1 MNDLHT
7 TNRLA
12 AKEDFRQARQKA
24 WLDAL
29 LSKVTRHTDKLLSF
43 EEVQVKLRLDS
54 PGLGY
59 IDKIPLDSIIGSVGR
74 YQDFN
79 RFFRPLKDDQE
90 QRWTKI
96 RALAETQGLPPI
108 EVYKVGEV
116 YFVLDGNHRVS
127 VARELETVTIEAYVR
142 EFKTDVKLDPG
153 DHHIESVIMKA
164 EYADLMKE
172 THLDKI
178 RPDLDFHVTVPGRA
192 FELSEHIAVH
202 RYYMGQEQGREIQIE
217 EAAASWVDNV
227 YLPVVETIRELKILE
242 DFPGR
247 TETDL
252 YLWLQKHHWELSAS
266 IGNEVPIEEAAQD
279 LSKKSGFSFLRKLRR
294 LWRKTGLWFA
304 RFTHRR

>member
-1 MNDLHT
+1 MSNFIPTD
-7 TNRLA
+7 RFA
-12 AKEDFRQARQKA
+12 AKDDFRQARQKA

-29 LSKVTRHTDKLLSF
+29 LSKITRHTDKLLSF
-43 EEVQVKLRLDS
+43 EEVQKKLRLDS

-59 IDKIPLDSIIGSVGR
+59 IDQIPLDSIIGSVGR

-142 EFKTDVKLDPG
+142 EFRTDVKLDPD
-153 DHHIESVIMKA
+153 DHHIEKIIMKA

-172 THLDKI
+172 THLDKL
-178 RPDLDFHVTVPGRA
+178 RPDLDFQVTVPGRA
-192 FELSEHIAVH
+192 VELREHIAVH
-202 RYYMGQEQGREIQIE
+202 RYYMGLEQGREISIQ
-217 EAAASWVDNV
+217 EAAASWVENV
-227 YLPVVETIRELKILE
+227 YLPVVETIRELEVLE

-266 IGNEVPIEEAAQD
+266 IGDDVPMEAAAQD
-279 LSKKSGFSFLRKLRR
+279 LTQKSGFTWRRKLRR
-294 LWRKTGLWFA
+294 LWRKTGIWFA
-304 RFTHRR
+304 RLTHRR